1 MKQVYIVIIVT
12 LFFFSCEKEK
22 KSAPI
27 TPSGLFIIN
36 EGNFN
41 FGNAEVSYYN
51 PQKNEATNGLFFARN
66 GFQLGDVAQSM
77 YVQDSTGFIVV
88 NNSSKIEVVRMPS
101 LQWLRT
107 ITLPGSSPRYF
118 LPINDSVAY
127 VSELYAKKIWVVN
140 YLNGT
145 VTGSIVTTGWTEK
158 MYKSGNLVFVQQKKN
173 ALLPGS
179 YGTILKINT
188 SNHSLQN
195 ANLFNGRDVLDLV
208 MDKAGDLWV
217 SVNEDTSLSMKAT
230 IYCCDGNLQQKKQF
244 NFNVYGQKASVMCYN
259 EQADMLYYCN
269 KNVYKFP
276 ASDIELPIN
285 SLINTSGKNIYAM
298 HVHSTTGD
306 IYLSDALDFVQPSQI
321 SRYHANGDFIHSFTA
336 GVISGNFVFYE
347 P

>member
-1 MKQVYIVIIVT
+1 MKQVYIVIISILT
-12 LFFFSCEKEK
+12 FSSCEKEK
-22 KSAPI
+22 KVAPNAL
-27 TPSGLFIIN
+27 SGLYIIN

-51 PQKNEATNGLFFARN
+51 PQKSEVTNGLFFARN

-107 ITLPGSSPRYF
+107 ITLPNSSPRYF
-118 LPINDSVAY
+118 LPINDSLAY

-158 MYKSGNLVFVQQKKN
+158 MYKSGNWVFVQQKKN

-188 SNHSLQN
+188 SNHTLQN

-208 MDKAGDLWV
+208 IDKAGDLWV
-217 SVNEDTSLSMKAT
+217 GVNEDTASQVKAA
-230 IYCCDGNLQQKKQF
+230 IYCYDTNLQLKKQF
-244 NFNVYGQKASVMCYN
+244 DFAAYGQKASIMSYN
-259 EQADMLYYCN
+259 TQTDELYYVN
-269 KNVYKFP
+269 QQVYK
-276 ASDIELPIN
+276 LPSSATQLPSAHVI
-285 SLINTSGKNIYAM
+285 STAGKNIYAM
-298 HVHSTTGD
+298 YVHSASGD
-306 IYLSDALDFVQPSQI
+306 IYLSDALDFVQPAQI

-336 GVISGNFVFYE
+336 GVISGNFIFYE